1 QKNTNNSILKISNVN
16 GIFAKWFIS
25 SRFTKSLAVLVF
37 VAGTASMSLE
47 FAASRILIPV
57 FGSSI
62 YTWGSLIGVI
72 LTGLSLGYHIG
83 GKLADKNP
91 SFSKLC
97 LVIFSAGLY
106 IIFIPFIAPTITSSF
121 IQFVSDSQYSSLFA
135 VFALLIVPTFLLGIV
150 SPYAI
155 KLATRRLAELG
166 NVSGNLYSLSTVGSI
181 VGTFLTVFI
190 LIPTF
195 EINYIIIGLGVT
207 LIFFSSLFGPAR
219 FPKILAVF
227 VVVLLLFFPSI
238 SLSSAGNVMVH
249 TGTLVY
255 EKETLYSHLD
265 VIDNGNIRTL
275 YLDGNIHSQMYKD
288 KPEELVNTYTKYF
301 HLGFLFNPNTQD
313 VLFVGGGG
321 FSGPKNFLSM
331 YSDVRIDVVEIDPDV
346 ISAARDY
353 FNLPVDNG
361 SRLMIYN
368 DDARNFLSKTEK
380 KYDLI
385 ILDAF
390 SKNYVPFH
398 LMTLEYFQLLDKKL
412 TSDGVIISNNIGSM
426 TGDRSDI
433 VRAIYKTIS
442 QVFPSVYVFYTEN
455 NSGNLQNIMLA
466 AVKTPT
472 EYSRDELRQLASNND
487 NNNHNSS
494 TALADLDYL
503 EHLYDAELKTSDVP
517 LLTDQFAPVEILIN
531 PVTNEPYNLENI
543 PTKGST
549 GLSWIENTN
558 SVKLVLLTIIAAVWI
573 FYTQKEWKRNP
584 KPMNL

>member
-1 QKNTNNSILKISNVN
+1 VN
-16 GIFAKWFIS
+16 RIFAKWFVS
-25 SRFTKSLAVLVF
+25 SRFAKSLAVLVF
-37 VAGTASMSLE
+37 VAGMASMSLE

-57 FGSSI
+57 FGGSI

-91 SFSKLC
+91 NFLKLC

-106 IIFIPFIAPTITSSF
+106 IIFIPFIAPTLTSSF
-121 IQFVSDSQYSSLFA
+121 IQFVSNSQHASLFA
-135 VFALLIVPTFLLGIV
+135 IFTLLMLPTFLLGIV

-155 KLATRRLAELG
+155 KLATRRLTELG
-166 NVSGNLYSLSTVGSI
+166 NVSGNLYSLSTIGSI

-195 EINYIIIGLGVT
+195 EINYIIFGLGVI
-207 LIFFSSLFGPAR
+207 LILFSSLIGPAR

-227 VVVLLLFFPSI
+227 VVVLLFFFPSI
-238 SLSSAGNVMVH
+238 NLSSAGTLMVH
-249 TGTLVY
+249 PTGTLVY

-265 VIDNGNIRTL
+265 VIDRGNIRTL
-275 YLDGNIHSQMYKD
+275 YLDGNTHSQMYKD

-301 HLGFLFNPNTQD
+301 HLGFLFNPNIKD

-321 FSGPKNFLSM
+321 FSGPKNFLST

-346 ISAARDY
+346 ISAAHNY
-353 FNLPVDNG
+353 FNLPVDNE

-368 DDARNFLSKTEK
+368 DDARNFLSKTGKE
-380 KYDLI
+380 YDLI

-398 LMTLEYFQLLDKKL
+398 LLTLEYFQLLDKRL
-412 TSDGVIISNNIGSM
+412 TSDGIIISNNIGSM

-433 VRAIYKTIS
+433 VRAVYKTIS
-442 QVFPSVYVFYTEN
+442 QVFPSVYVFPTEN
-455 NSGNLQNIMLA
+455 NLGNLQNIMLTA
-466 AVKTPT
+466 LKTPT
-472 EYSRDELRQLASNND
+472 EYGKDELRQLASNNYNN

-494 TALADLDYL
+494 TALDDLDYL
-503 EHLYDAELKTSDVP
+503 EHLYEAELKTSDVP
-517 LLTDQFAPVEILIN
+517 LLTDQFSPVEILIN
-531 PVTNEPYNLENI
+531 PITNEPYNLENT
-543 PTKGST
+543 PTKGSS
-549 GLSWIENTN
+549 GLLWIENTN
-558 SVKLVLLTIIAAVWI
+558 SIKLVLLTIIAVVWI
-573 FYTQKEWKRNP
+573 FYTQKEWNRNQ
-584 KPMNL
+584 KTMSL

>member
-1 QKNTNNSILKISNVN
+1 MN
-16 GIFAKWFIS
+16 FAKWFIS

-37 VAGTASMSLE
+37 VSGMASMSLE

-91 SFSKLC
+91 NFLKLC
-97 LVIFSAGLY
+97 LVIFTAGLY

-121 IQFVSDSQYSSLFA
+121 IQFVSDSQYASLFA
-135 VFALLIVPTFLLGIV
+135 VFTLLIVPTFLLGIV

-155 KLATRRLAELG
+155 KLATRRLTELG
-166 NVSGNLYSLSTVGSI
+166 NVSGNLYSLSTIGSI

-195 EINYIIIGLGVT
+195 EINYIIFGLGVT
-207 LIFFSSLFGPAR
+207 LMVFSSLFGLAR
-219 FPKILAVF
+219 FPKVLTVF
-227 VVVLLLFFPSI
+227 VVVVLLLFFPSI
-238 SLSSAGNVMVH
+238 NLSSAGNVMVH

-265 VIDNGNIRTL
+265 VIDYGNIRTL

-301 HLGFLFNPNTQD
+301 HLGFLFNPNAKD

-331 YSDVRIDVVEIDPDV
+331 YPDIRIDVVEIDPDV
-346 ISAARDY
+346 IKAAYDY

-380 KYDLI
+380 RYDMI

-390 SKNYVPFH
+390 SQNYVPFH

-433 VRAIYKTIS
+433 VRAVYKTIS
-442 QVFPSVYVFYTEN
+442 QVFPSLYVFPTEYN
-455 NSGNLQNIMLA
+455 PRNLQNIMLTA
-466 AVKTPT
+466 IKTPT
-472 EYSRDELRQLASNND
+472 VEYSKDELRQLASNND
-487 NNNHNSS
+487 RINHNSS
-494 TALADLDYL
+494 TVLADLDYS
-503 EHLYDAELKTSDVP
+503 EHLYEAELKTSDVP

-531 PVTNEPYNLENI
+531 PVTNEPYNLGNI
-543 PTKGST
+543 PSKGSS
-549 GLSWIENTN
+549 GLPWIGNMN
-558 SVKLVLLTIIAAVWI
+558 SIKLVLLTIIAGVWI
-573 FYTQKEWKRNP
+573 FYAQKEWKRNQ
-584 KPMNL
+584 KIMSQ

>member
-1 QKNTNNSILKISNVN
+1 VD
-16 GIFAKWFIS
+16 GIFAKWFVS
-25 SRFTKSLAVLVF
+25 SRFAKSLAVLVF
-37 VAGTASMSLE
+37 VAGMASMSLE
-47 FAASRILIPV
+47 FAASRLLIPV

-62 YTWGSLIGVI
+62 FTWGSLIGVI
-72 LTGLSLGYHIG
+72 LTGLSIGYHIG

-91 SFSKLC
+91 SFQKLC

-106 IIFIPFIAPTITSSF
+106 IIFIPFIAPTITSTF
-121 IQFVSDSQYSSLFA
+121 IQFVSDSHYASLFA
-135 VFALLIVPTFLLGIV
+135 VFTLLIVPTFLLGIV

-181 VGTFLTVFI
+181 VGTFLTVFV

-195 EINYIIIGLGVT
+195 EINYIIFGLGVA
-207 LIFFSSLFGPAR
+207 LMFFSSLFGLAR
-219 FPKILAVF
+219 FPKVLAAF

-238 SLSSAGNVMVH
+238 SLSSAGTAMVH

-265 VIDNGNIRTL
+265 VIDSGNVRTL

-301 HLGFLFNPNTQD
+301 HLGFLFNPNAKD
-313 VLFVGGGG
+313 ILFIGGGG
-321 FSGPKNFLSM
+321 FSGPKNFLNM

-353 FNLPVDNG
+353 FNLPIDNDG

-368 DDARNFLSKTEK
+368 DDARNFLSKIEKK

-398 LMTLEYFQLLDKKL
+398 LMTLEYFQLLDNKL
-412 TSDGVIISNNIGSM
+412 TSDGIIISNNIGSM
-426 TGDRSDI
+426 TGDRSHI
-433 VRAIYKTIS
+433 VRAVYKTIS
-442 QVFPSVYVFYTEN
+442 QVFPSVYVFPTEH

-466 AVKTPT
+466 AMKTPAV
-472 EYSRDELRQLASNND
+472 EYSKDELRQLASNND
-487 NNNHNSS
+487 INNHNSS

-503 EHLYDAELKTSDVP
+503 KHLYEAELKTDDVP

-531 PVTNEPYNLENI
+531 PVTNEPYNLENV

-558 SVKLVLLTIIAAVWI
+558 SIKLVLLTIIAAVWI
-573 FYTQKEWKRNP
+573 IYTQKEWKRNQ
-584 KPMNL
+584 KTMSL

>member
-1 QKNTNNSILKISNVN
+1 VN
-16 GIFAKWFIS
+16 RIFAKWFVS
-25 SRFTKSLAVLVF
+25 SRFAKSLAVLVF
-37 VAGTASMSLE
+37 VAGMASMSLE

-91 SFSKLC
+91 NFPKLC

-121 IQFVSDSQYSSLFA
+121 IQFVSDSQYASLFA
-135 VFALLIVPTFLLGIV
+135 VFTLLIVPTFLLGIV

-166 NVSGNLYSLSTVGSI
+166 NVSGNLYSLSTIGSI

-190 LIPTF
+190 LIPAF
-195 EINYIIIGLGVT
+195 EINYIIFGLGVT
-207 LIFFSSLFGPAR
+207 LMFFSSLFGLAR
-219 FPKILAVF
+219 FPKILAAF

-238 SLSSAGNVMVH
+238 SLSSAGTVMVH

-265 VIDNGNIRTL
+265 VIDRGNIRTL

-301 HLGFLFNPNTQD
+301 HLGFLFNPNAKD
-313 VLFVGGGG
+313 VLFIGGGG
-321 FSGPKNFLSM
+321 FSGPKNFLST
-331 YSDVRIDVVEIDPDV
+331 YSDVHIDVVEIDPDV

-353 FNLPVDNG
+353 FNLPVDNDG

-380 KYDLI
+380 TYDLI

-433 VRAIYKTIS
+433 VRAVYKTIS
-442 QVFPSVYVFYTEN
+442 QIFPSVYVFPTEH

-466 AVKTPT
+466 AMKTPT
-472 EYSRDELRQLASNND
+472 VEYSKDELRQLASNND
-487 NNNHNSS
+487 NHNSS
-494 TALADLDYL
+494 TALDDLDYL
-503 EHLYDAELKTSDVP
+503 EHLYEAELRTSDVP

-531 PVTNEPYNLENI
+531 PVTNEPYNLENV

-549 GLSWIENTN
+549 SLSWIENTN
-558 SVKLVLLTIIAAVWI
+558 SINLVLLTIIAVVWI
-573 FYTQKEWKRNP
+573 FYTKREWKRNQ
-584 KPMNL
+584 KTMSL

>member
-1 QKNTNNSILKISNVN
+1 MN
-16 GIFAKWFIS
+16 FAKWFIS
-25 SRFTKSLAVLVF
+25 SRFTESLAVLVF
-37 VAGTASMSLE
+37 VSGMASMSLE

-83 GKLADKNP
+83 GKLADKN
-91 SFSKLC
+91 SNFLKLC
-97 LVIFSAGLY
+97 LVIFTAGLY

-121 IQFVSDSQYSSLFA
+121 IQVVSNSQYASLFA
-135 VFALLIVPTFLLGIV
+135 VFTLLIAPTFLLGIV

-166 NVSGNLYSLSTVGSI
+166 NVSGNLYSLSTIGSI

-195 EINYIIIGLGVT
+195 EINYIIFGLGVT
-207 LIFFSSLFGPAR
+207 LMVFSSLFGLAR
-219 FPKILAVF
+219 FPKVLSVF
-227 VVVLLLFFPSI
+227 VVVVLLLFFPSV

-249 TGTLVY
+249 TGTVVY

-265 VIDNGNIRTL
+265 VIDYGNIRTL

-301 HLGFLFNPNTQD
+301 HLGFLFNPNAKD

-331 YSDVRIDVVEIDPDV
+331 YSDVRMDVVEIDPDV
-346 ISAARDY
+346 IKAARDY

-390 SKNYVPFH
+390 SQNYVPFH

-412 TSDGVIISNNIGSM
+412 TSDGIIISNNIGSM

-442 QVFPSVYVFYTEN
+442 QVFPLLYVFPTEDN
-455 NSGNLQNIMLA
+455 PRNLQNIMLTA
-466 AVKTPT
+466 MKTPT
-472 EYSRDELRQLASNND
+472 VEYSKDELRQLASNND
-487 NNNHNSS
+487 RNNHNSS
-494 TALADLDYL
+494 TVLADLDYS
-503 EHLYDAELKTSDVP
+503 EHLYEGELKTSDVP

-531 PVTNEPYNLENI
+531 PVTNEPYNFGNI
-543 PTKGST
+543 PSKGSS
-549 GLSWIENTN
+549 GLPWIGNTN
-558 SVKLVLLTIIAAVWI
+558 SIKLVLLTIIAGVWI
-573 FYTQKEWKRNP
+573 FYAQKEWKRNQ
-584 KPMNL
+584 KIMSL

>member
-1 QKNTNNSILKISNVN
+1 MNR
-16 GIFAKWFIS
+16 IFAKWFVS
-25 SRFTKSLAVLVF
+25 SRFAKSLAVLVF

-91 SFSKLC
+91 NFLKLC
-97 LVIFSAGLY
+97 LVVFSAGLY

-121 IQFVSDSQYSSLFA
+121 IQFVSDSQYASFFA
-135 VFALLIVPTFLLGIV
+135 VFTLLIVPTFLLGIV

-155 KLATRRLAELG
+155 KLATRRLTELG
-166 NVSGNLYSLSTVGSI
+166 NVSGNLYSLSTIGSI

-195 EINYIIIGLGVT
+195 EINYIIFGLGMT
-207 LIFFSSLFGPAR
+207 LMFFSSLFGPAR

-227 VVVLLLFFPSI
+227 VFVLLLFFPSI
-238 SLSSAGNVMVH
+238 NLSSAGTVMVH
-249 TGTLVY
+249 PTGTLVY

-265 VIDNGNIRTL
+265 VIDRGNIRTL

-288 KPEELVNTYTKYF
+288 KPEELVNAYTKYF
-301 HLGFLFNPNTQD
+301 HLGFLFNPDAKD

-321 FSGPKNFLSM
+321 FSGPKNFLST

-353 FNLPVDNG
+353 FNLPVDNDR

-380 KYDLI
+380 EYDLI

-398 LMTLEYFQLLDKKL
+398 LLTLEYFQLLNKKL
-412 TSDGVIISNNIGSM
+412 TSDGIIISNNIGSM

-433 VRAIYKTIS
+433 VRAVHKTIS
-442 QVFPSVYVFYTEN
+442 QVFPSVYVFTTEN

-466 AVKTPT
+466 AIRTSTV
-472 EYSRDELRQLASNND
+472 EYSKDELRQLASNNY

-494 TALADLDYL
+494 TALAALDYL
-503 EHLYDAELKTSDVP
+503 EHLYEAELETNDVP

-531 PVTNEPYNLENI
+531 PITNEPYNLENV
-543 PTKGST
+543 PTKGSI

-558 SVKLVLLTIIAAVWI
+558 SIQLILLTVIAVVWI
-573 FYTQKEWKRNP
+573 FYTKREWKRNQ
-584 KPMNL
+584 KTTMSL

>member
-1 QKNTNNSILKISNVN
+1 MN

-37 VAGTASMSLE
+37 VAGMASMSLE

-91 SFSKLC
+91 NFLKLC

-106 IIFIPFIAPTITSSF
+106 IIFIPFIAPTLTTSF
-121 IQFVSDSQYSSLFA
+121 IQFVSDSQYASLFA
-135 VFALLIVPTFLLGIV
+135 VFTLLIVPTFLLGIV

-155 KLATRRLAELG
+155 KLATRRLTELG
-166 NVSGNLYSLSTVGSI
+166 NVSGNLYSLSTIGSI
-181 VGTFLTVFI
+181 VGTFLTVFV

-195 EINYIIIGLGVT
+195 EINYIIFGLGVT
-207 LIFFSSLFGPAR
+207 LMVFSSLFGLAR
-219 FPKILAVF
+219 FPKVLAVF

-238 SLSSAGNVMVH
+238 SLSSTGTVMVH

-265 VIDNGNIRTL
+265 VIDYGNIRTL
-275 YLDGNIHSQMYKD
+275 YLDGKIHSQMYKD

-301 HLGFLFNPNTQD
+301 HLGFLFNPNAKD

-346 ISAARDY
+346 IGAARDY
-353 FNLPVDNG
+353 FNLPVDNDG

-426 TGDRSDI
+426 AGDRSDI
-433 VRAIYKTIS
+433 VRAVYKTIS
-442 QVFPSVYVFYTEN
+442 QVFPSVYVFPTEH
-455 NSGNLQNIMLA
+455 NSGTLQNIMLA
-466 AVKTPT
+466 TMKSPT
-472 EYSRDELRQLASNND
+472 VEYSKDELRQLASNND

-494 TALADLDYL
+494 TALDDLDYL
-503 EHLYDAELKTSDVP
+503 EHLYEAELKTNDVP

-531 PVTNEPYNLENI
+531 PVTNEPYNLENV

-549 GLSWIENTN
+549 GLSWIEDTN
-558 SVKLVLLTIIAAVWI
+558 SIKLVLLTIIAAVWI
-573 FYTQKEWKRNP
+573 FYTQKEWKRNQ
-584 KPMNL
+584 KTMSL

>member
-1 QKNTNNSILKISNVN
+1 MN
-16 GIFAKWFIS
+16 GIFAKWFVS

-37 VAGTASMSLE
+37 VAGMASMSLE

-91 SFSKLC
+91 NFLKLC

-106 IIFIPFIAPTITSSF
+106 IIFIPFIAPTLTTSF
-121 IQFVSDSQYSSLFA
+121 IQFVSDSQFASLFA
-135 VFALLIVPTFLLGIV
+135 VFTLLIVPIFLLGIV

-166 NVSGNLYSLSTVGSI
+166 NVSGNLYSLSTIGSI
-181 VGTFLTVFI
+181 VGTFLTVFV

-195 EINYIIIGLGVT
+195 EINYIIFGLGVT
-207 LIFFSSLFGPAR
+207 LMVFSSLFGLAR
-219 FPKILAVF
+219 FPKVLAVF
-227 VVVLLLFFPSI
+227 VVFLLLFFPSI
-238 SLSSAGNVMVH
+238 SSSSTGTVMVH

-265 VIDNGNIRTL
+265 VSDRGNIRTL

-288 KPEELVNTYTKYF
+288 KPDELVNTYTKYF
-301 HLGFLFNPNTQD
+301 HLGFLFNPNAKD

-331 YSDVRIDVVEIDPDV
+331 YSDVLIDVVEIDPDV

-353 FNLPVDNG
+353 FNLPVDNAG

-412 TSDGVIISNNIGSM
+412 TSDGIIISNNIGSM

-433 VRAIYKTIS
+433 VRA
-442 QVFPSVYVFYTEN
+442 V
-455 NSGNLQNIMLA
+455 GW
-466 AVKTPT
+466 
-472 EYSRDELRQLASNND
+472 QL
-487 NNNHNSS
+487 
-494 TALADLDYL
+494 
-503 EHLYDAELKTSDVP
+503 
-517 LLTDQFAPVEILIN
+517 
-531 PVTNEPYNLENI
+531 
-543 PTKGST
+543 
-549 GLSWIENTN
+549 
-558 SVKLVLLTIIAAVWI
+558 
-573 FYTQKEWKRNP
+573 
-584 KPMNL
+584 

>member
-1 QKNTNNSILKISNVN
+1 VNVN
-16 GIFAKWFIS
+16 FAKWFIS

-37 VAGTASMSLE
+37 VSGMASMSLE

-91 SFSKLC
+91 NFLKLC
-97 LVIFSAGLY
+97 LVIFTAGLY

-121 IQFVSDSQYSSLFA
+121 IQFVSDTQYASLFA
-135 VFALLIVPTFLLGIV
+135 VFTLLIVPTFLLGIV

-166 NVSGNLYSLSTVGSI
+166 NVSGNLYSLSTIGSI

-195 EINYIIIGLGVT
+195 EINYIIFGLGVT
-207 LIFFSSLFGPAR
+207 LMVFSSLFGLAR
-219 FPKILAVF
+219 FPKVLTVF
-227 VVVLLLFFPSI
+227 VVVVLLLFFPSI

-265 VIDNGNIRTL
+265 VIDYGNIRTL

-301 HLGFLFNPNTQD
+301 HLGFLFNPNAQD

-346 ISAARDY
+346 IGAARDY
-353 FNLPVDNG
+353 FNLHVDNG

-390 SKNYVPFH
+390 SQNYVPFH
-398 LMTLEYFQLLDKKL
+398 LMTLEYFQLLGERL

-426 TGDRSDI
+426 AGDRSDI
-433 VRAIYKTIS
+433 VRAVYKTIS
-442 QVFPSVYVFYTEN
+442 QVFPSVYVFPTEH
-455 NSGNLQNIMLA
+455 NSRNFQNIMLA
-466 AVKTPT
+466 AMNTPT
-472 EYSRDELRQLASNND
+472 EYTKDELRQLGSNND
-487 NNNHNSS
+487 NNNHNFS

-503 EHLYDAELKTSDVP
+503 EHLYEAELKTSDVP

-531 PVTNEPYNLENI
+531 PVTNEPYNLEDV
-543 PTKGST
+543 PTKGPT
-549 GLSWIENTN
+549 GLSWIENSN
-558 SVKLVLLTIIAAVWI
+558 SIQLVLLTIMAVLWI
-573 FYTQKEWKRNP
+573 FYAQKEWKRDQ
-584 KPMNL
+584 KTMSL

>member
-1 QKNTNNSILKISNVN
+1 MN
-16 GIFAKWFIS
+16 GTFAKWFIS

-37 VAGTASMSLE
+37 VAGMASMSLE

-91 SFSKLC
+91 NFLKLC

-106 IIFIPFIAPTITSSF
+106 IIFIPFIAPTLTSSF
-121 IQFVSDSQYSSLFA
+121 IQFVSDSQYASLFA
-135 VFALLIVPTFLLGIV
+135 VFTLLIVPTFLLGIV

-166 NVSGNLYSLSTVGSI
+166 NVSGNLYSLSTIGSI
-181 VGTFLTVFI
+181 AGTFLTVFV

-195 EINYIIIGLGVT
+195 EINYIILGLGVT
-207 LIFFSSLFGPAR
+207 LMVFSSLFGLAR
-219 FPKILAVF
+219 FPKVLAVF
-227 VVVLLLFFPSI
+227 VIVLLFFFFPSI
-238 SLSSAGNVMVH
+238 NLSSASTVIIH
-249 TGTLVY
+249 PIGTLVY

-265 VIDNGNIRTL
+265 VIDRGNTRTL
-275 YLDGNIHSQMYKD
+275 YLDGNIHSQMHKD

-301 HLGFLFNPNTQD
+301 HLGFLFSPNAKD

-321 FSGPKNFLSM
+321 FSGPKNFLST

-380 KYDLI
+380 EYDLI

-390 SKNYVPFH
+390 SESYVPFH
-398 LMTLEYFQLLDKKL
+398 LMTLEYFQLLDKRL
-412 TSDGVIISNNIGSM
+412 TSDGIIISNNIGSM

-433 VRAIYKTIS
+433 VRAAYKTIS
-442 QVFPSVYVFYTEN
+442 QVFPTVYVFPTEH

-466 AVKTPT
+466 AMKSPT
-472 EYSRDELRQLASNND
+472 EYSEDELRQLASNNH

-503 EHLYDAELKTSDVP
+503 EHLYEAELETNDVP

-531 PVTNEPYNLENI
+531 PVTNEPYNLENV

-549 GLSWIENTN
+549 GLSSIENTN
-558 SVKLVLLTIIAAVWI
+558 SIKLVLLTIMAVVWI
-573 FYTQKEWKRNP
+573 FYTKREWKRS
-584 KPMNL
+584 

>member
-1 QKNTNNSILKISNVN
+1 VN
-16 GIFAKWFIS
+16 EIFAKWFIS
-25 SRFTKSLAVLVF
+25 SRFTKSLALLVF
-37 VAGTASMSLE
+37 VAGMASMSLE

-91 SFSKLC
+91 SFQKLC

-106 IIFIPFIAPTITSSF
+106 IIFIPFIAPTLTTSF
-121 IQFVSDSQYSSLFA
+121 IQFLSDSQYASLFA
-135 VFALLIVPTFLLGIV
+135 VFTLLILPTFLLGIV

-155 KLATRRLAELG
+155 KLATRKLAELG
-166 NVSGNLYSLSTVGSI
+166 NVSGNLYSLSTIGSI
-181 VGTFLTVFI
+181 VGTFLTVFV

-195 EINYIIIGLGVT
+195 EINHIIYGLGVT
-207 LIFFSSLFGPAR
+207 LMGFSSLFGLAR
-219 FPKILAVF
+219 FPKVLAVF

-238 SLSSAGNVMVH
+238 SLSSANTVMVH

-301 HLGFLFNPNTQD
+301 HLGFLFNPDAKD

-331 YSDVRIDVVEIDPDV
+331 YSDVSIDVVEIDPDV
-346 ISAARDY
+346 ISAARNY
-353 FNLPVDNG
+353 FNLPVDNAAG

-368 DDARNFLSKTEK
+368 DDARNFLSKTDK
-380 KYDLI
+380 RYDLI

-398 LMTLEYFQLLDKKL
+398 LMTLEYFQLLDKRL
-412 TSDGVIISNNIGSM
+412 SSDGVIISNSIGSM
-426 TGDRSDI
+426 AGDRSDI
-433 VRAIYKTIS
+433 VRAVYKTIS
-442 QVFPSVYVFYTEN
+442 QVFPSVYVFPTEH
-455 NSGNLQNIMLA
+455 NSGNLQNVMLA
-466 AVKTPT
+466 AMKTPSV
-472 EYSRDELRQLASNND
+472 EYSKDELRQLASNND

-494 TALADLDYL
+494 TVLADLAYL
-503 EHLYDAELKTSDVP
+503 EHLYEAELKTNDVP

-531 PVTNEPYNLENI
+531 PVTNEPYNLENV
-543 PTKGST
+543 PTKGSAA
-549 GLSWIENTN
+549 GLSWIEDTN
-558 SVKLVLLTIIAAVWI
+558 SIKLVMLTIVSAVWI
-573 FYTQKEWKRNP
+573 FYTQKEWKRNQ
-584 KPMNL
+584 KTMSL

>member
-1 QKNTNNSILKISNVN
+1 VN
-16 GIFAKWFIS
+16 RIFAKWFVS
-25 SRFTKSLAVLVF
+25 SRFAKSLAVLVF
-37 VAGTASMSLE
+37 VAGMASMSLE

-91 SFSKLC
+91 NFLKLC
-97 LVIFSAGLY
+97 LVIFSSGLY

-121 IQFVSDSQYSSLFA
+121 IQFVSDSLYASLFA
-135 VFALLIVPTFLLGIV
+135 VFTLLMLPTFLLGIV

-155 KLATRRLAELG
+155 KLATRRLSELG
-166 NVSGNLYSLSTVGSI
+166 NVSGNLYSLSTIGSI

-195 EINYIIIGLGVT
+195 EINYIIFGLGVT
-207 LIFFSSLFGPAR
+207 LMFFSSLFGPAR

-227 VVVLLLFFPSI
+227 VVVLLLLFPSMN
-238 SLSSAGNVMVH
+238 LSSAGTVMIH
-249 TGTLVY
+249 PKGALVY

-288 KPEELVNTYTKYF
+288 KPEELVLTYTKYF
-301 HLGFLFNPNTQD
+301 HLGFLFNPNAKD

-321 FSGPKNFLSM
+321 FSGPKNFLST

-346 ISAARDY
+346 ISTARDY
-353 FNLPVDNG
+353 FNLPANNG

-426 TGDRSDI
+426 AGDRSDI
-433 VRAIYKTIS
+433 IRAVYKTIS
-442 QVFPSVYVFYTEN
+442 QVFPSVYVFPTEN
-455 NSGNLQNIMLA
+455 NPGNLQNIMLA
-466 AVKTPT
+466 TMKTPT
-472 EYSRDELRQLASNND
+472 EYSKDELKQLASNND
-487 NNNHNSS
+487 NNNHISS
-494 TALADLDYL
+494 TALDDLDYL
-503 EHLYDAELKTSDVP
+503 EHLYEAELQTSDVP

-531 PVTNEPYNLENI
+531 PVTNEPYNLENA
-543 PTKGST
+543 PTKGSSSP
-549 GLSWIENTN
+549 LWIEDTN
-558 SVKLVLLTIIAAVWI
+558 SIKLVLLTIIAAVWI
-573 FYTQKEWKRNP
+573 FYTQKEWSRNQ
-584 KPMNL
+584 KTMSL

>member
-1 QKNTNNSILKISNVN
+1 MN

-37 VAGTASMSLE
+37 VAGMASMSLE

-91 SFSKLC
+91 NFLKLC

-106 IIFIPFIAPTITSSF
+106 IIFIPFIAPTLTTSF
-121 IQFVSDSQYSSLFA
+121 IQFVSDSQFASLFA
-135 VFALLIVPTFLLGIV
+135 VFTLLIVPIFLLGIV

-155 KLATRRLAELG
+155 KLATRRLTELG
-166 NVSGNLYSLSTVGSI
+166 NVSGNLYSLSTIGSI
-181 VGTFLTVFI
+181 VGTFLTVFV

-195 EINYIIIGLGVT
+195 EIDYIIFGLGVT
-207 LIFFSSLFGPAR
+207 LMVFSSLFGLAR
-219 FPKILAVF
+219 FPKVLAVF

-238 SLSSAGNVMVH
+238 SLSSTGTVMVH

-265 VIDNGNIRTL
+265 VIDSGNIRTL

-301 HLGFLFNPNTQD
+301 HLGFLFNPNAKD

-331 YSDVRIDVVEIDPDV
+331 YSDVRIDVLEIDPDV

-353 FNLPVDNG
+353 FSLPVDNDG

-412 TSDGVIISNNIGSM
+412 TSDGIIISNNIGSM

-433 VRAIYKTIS
+433 IRAVYKTTS
-442 QVFPSVYVFYTEN
+442 QVFPSVYVFPTEH

-466 AVKTPT
+466 AMKSPT
-472 EYSRDELRQLASNND
+472 VEYSKDELRQLASNND

-494 TALADLDYL
+494 TALDDLDYL
-503 EHLYDAELKTSDVP
+503 EHLYEAELKTNDVP

-531 PVTNEPYNLENI
+531 PVTNEPYNLENV

-549 GLSWIENTN
+549 GLSWIEDTN
-558 SVKLVLLTIIAAVWI
+558 SIKLVLLTIIAAIWI
-573 FYTQKEWKRNP
+573 FYTQKEWKRNQ
-584 KPMNL
+584 KTMSL

>member
-1 QKNTNNSILKISNVN
+1 MN
-16 GIFAKWFIS
+16 GIFAKWFVS
-25 SRFTKSLAVLVF
+25 SRFAKSLAVLVF
-37 VAGTASMSLE
+37 VAGMASMSLE
-47 FAASRILIPV
+47 FTASRILIPI

-72 LTGLSLGYHIG
+72 LAGLSLGYHIG

-91 SFSKLC
+91 NFLKLC

-106 IIFIPFIAPTITSSF
+106 IIFIPFIAPTLTSSF
-121 IQFVSDSQYSSLFA
+121 VQFVSDSQYASLFA
-135 VFALLIVPTFLLGIV
+135 VFTLLMLPTFLLGIV

-155 KLATRRLAELG
+155 KLATRRLTELG
-166 NVSGNLYSLSTVGSI
+166 NVSGNLYSLSTIGSI
-181 VGTFLTVFI
+181 VGTFLTVFV

-195 EINYIIIGLGVT
+195 EINYIIFGLGVT
-207 LIFFSSLFGPAR
+207 LMFFSSLFGPAR

-227 VVVLLLFFPSI
+227 VVILLFFFPSI
-238 SLSSAGNVMVH
+238 NLSSAGTVMIH
-249 TGTLVY
+249 PTGTLVY

-275 YLDGNIHSQMYKD
+275 YLDGNTHSQMYKD
-288 KPEELVNTYTKYF
+288 KPEELAITYTKYF
-301 HLGFLFNPNTQD
+301 HLGFLFNPNAKD

-321 FSGPKNFLSM
+321 FSGPKNFLST

-361 SRLMIYN
+361 SSLMIYN

-390 SKNYVPFH
+390 SKNYIPFH

-433 VRAIYKTIS
+433 IRAVYKTIS
-442 QVFPSVYVFYTEN
+442 QVFPSVYFFPTEY

-466 AVKTPT
+466 AMKTPT
-472 EYSRDELRQLASNND
+472 EYSKDELRQLASNNG
-487 NNNHNSS
+487 NNNHDST
-494 TALADLDYL
+494 TALDDLDYL
-503 EHLYDAELKTSDVP
+503 EHLYEAELKTSDVP
-517 LLTDQFAPVEILIN
+517 LLTDQFAPVDILIN
-531 PVTNEPYNLENI
+531 PVTNDPYNLENV
-543 PTKGST
+543 PAKGST
-549 GLSWIENTN
+549 GLSWIENTD
-558 SVKLVLLTIIAAVWI
+558 SIKLVLLTIIAAVWI
-573 FYTQKEWKRNP
+573 FYTQKEWKRNQ
-584 KPMNL
+584 KTMSL

>member
-1 QKNTNNSILKISNVN
+1 VN

-37 VAGTASMSLE
+37 VAGMASMSLE

-91 SFSKLC
+91 NFLKLC

-106 IIFIPFIAPTITSSF
+106 IIFIPFIAPTLTTSF
-121 IQFVSDSQYSSLFA
+121 IQFVSDSQFASLFA
-135 VFALLIVPTFLLGIV
+135 VFTLLIVPIFLLGIV

-155 KLATRRLAELG
+155 KLATRRLTELG
-166 NVSGNLYSLSTVGSI
+166 NVSGNLYSLSTIGSI
-181 VGTFLTVFI
+181 VGTFLTVFV

-195 EINYIIIGLGVT
+195 EINYIIFGVGLT
-207 LIFFSSLFGPAR
+207 LMVFSSLFGLAR
-219 FPKILAVF
+219 FPKVLAVF

-238 SLSSAGNVMVH
+238 SLSSTSTVMVH

-265 VIDNGNIRTL
+265 VIDYGNIRTL

-301 HLGFLFNPNTQD
+301 HLGFLFNPNAKD
-313 VLFVGGGG
+313 VLFVGGGA

-346 ISAARDY
+346 ISAARNY
-353 FNLPVDNG
+353 FNLPVDNDG

-398 LMTLEYFQLLDKKL
+398 LMTLEYFQLLDKRL

-433 VRAIYKTIS
+433 VRAVYKTIS
-442 QVFPSVYVFYTEN
+442 QILPSVYVFPTEH
-455 NSGNLQNIMLA
+455 NSRNLQNVMMA
-466 AVKTPT
+466 AMKSPT
-472 EYSRDELRQLASNND
+472 VEYSKDELRQLASNND

-503 EHLYDAELKTSDVP
+503 EHLYEAELKTSDVP

-531 PVTNEPYNLENI
+531 PVTNEPYNLENV
-543 PTKGST
+543 PTKGSA
-549 GLSWIENTN
+549 GLSWIEDTN
-558 SVKLVLLTIIAAVWI
+558 STKLVLLTIIAAVWI
-573 FYTQKEWKRNP
+573 FYTQKEWKRNQ
-584 KPMNL
+584 KTVSL

>member
-1 QKNTNNSILKISNVN
+1 MD
-16 GIFAKWFIS
+16 GIFAKWFVS

-37 VAGTASMSLE
+37 VAGMASMSLE

-91 SFSKLC
+91 NFPKLC

-106 IIFIPFIAPTITSSF
+106 IIFIPFIAPPLTSSF
-121 IQFVSDSQYSSLFA
+121 IQFVSDSQYASLFA
-135 VFALLIVPTFLLGIV
+135 VFTLLIVPTFLLGIV

-166 NVSGNLYSLSTVGSI
+166 NVSGNLYSLSTIGSI
-181 VGTFLTVFI
+181 VGTFLTVFV

-195 EINYIIIGLGVT
+195 EINYIIFGLGVT
-207 LIFFSSLFGPAR
+207 LMFFSSLFGLAR
-219 FPKILAVF
+219 LPKILAAF

-238 SLSSAGNVMVH
+238 SLSSTGTVMVH

-265 VIDNGNIRTL
+265 VIDRGNIRTL
-275 YLDGNIHSQMYKD
+275 YLDGNIHSQMYKN

-301 HLGFLFNPNTQD
+301 HLGFLFNPNAKD
-313 VLFVGGGG
+313 VLFIGGGG
-321 FSGPKNFLSM
+321 FSGPKNFLST

-346 ISAARDY
+346 ISAAREY
-353 FNLPVDNG
+353 FNLPVDNDG

-380 KYDLI
+380 TYDLI

-433 VRAIYKTIS
+433 IRAVYKTIS
-442 QVFPSVYVFYTEN
+442 QVFPSVYVFPTEH
-455 NSGNLQNIMLA
+455 NSGTLQNIMLA
-466 AVKTPT
+466 AMKTPT
-472 EYSRDELRQLASNND
+472 IEYSKNELRQLASNND
-487 NNNHNSS
+487 NNHNSS
-494 TALADLDYL
+494 TVLDGLNYL
-503 EHLYDAELKTSDVP
+503 EHLYEAELKTSEVP

-531 PVTNEPYNLENI
+531 PVTDEPYNLENV

-573 FYTQKEWKRNP
+573 FYTQKEWKRNQ
-584 KPMNL
+584 KTISQ

>member
-1 QKNTNNSILKISNVN
+1 VN
-16 GIFAKWFIS
+16 GIFAKWFVS
-25 SRFTKSLAVLVF
+25 SRFAKSLAVLVF
-37 VAGTASMSLE
+37 VAGMASMSLE
-47 FAASRILIPV
+47 FTASRILIPI

-72 LTGLSLGYHIG
+72 LAGLSLGYHIG

-91 SFSKLC
+91 NFLKLC

-106 IIFIPFIAPTITSSF
+106 IIFIPFIAPTLTSSF
-121 IQFVSDSQYSSLFA
+121 VQFVSDSQYASLFA
-135 VFALLIVPTFLLGIV
+135 VFTLLMLPTFLLGIV

-155 KLATRRLAELG
+155 KLATRRLTELG
-166 NVSGNLYSLSTVGSI
+166 NVSGNLYSLSTIGSI
-181 VGTFLTVFI
+181 VGTFLTVFV

-195 EINYIIIGLGVT
+195 EINYIIFGLGVT
-207 LIFFSSLFGPAR
+207 LMFFSSLFGPAR

-227 VVVLLLFFPSI
+227 VVILLFFFPSI
-238 SLSSAGNVMVH
+238 NLSSAGTVMIH
-249 TGTLVY
+249 PTGTLVY

-288 KPEELVNTYTKYF
+288 KPEELAITYTKYF
-301 HLGFLFNPNTQD
+301 HLGFLFNPNAKD

-321 FSGPKNFLSM
+321 FSGPKNFLST
-331 YSDVRIDVVEIDPDV
+331 YSDVRIDVVEIDSDV
-346 ISAARDY
+346 ISAARNY
-353 FNLPVDNG
+353 FNLRVDNG
-361 SRLMIYN
+361 SSLMIYN

-390 SKNYVPFH
+390 SKNYIPFH

-433 VRAIYKTIS
+433 IRAVYKTIS
-442 QVFPSVYVFYTEN
+442 QVFPSVYFFPTEY

-466 AVKTPT
+466 AMKTPT
-472 EYSRDELRQLASNND
+472 EYSKDELRQLASNND
-487 NNNHNSS
+487 NNNHDST
-494 TALADLDYL
+494 TALDDLDYL
-503 EHLYDAELKTSDVP
+503 EHLYEAELKTSDVP
-517 LLTDQFAPVEILIN
+517 LLTDQFAPVDTLIN
-531 PVTNEPYNLENI
+531 PVTNDPYNLENV

-549 GLSWIENTN
+549 GLSWIENTD
-558 SVKLVLLTIIAAVWI
+558 SIKLVLLTIIAAVWI
-573 FYTQKEWKRNP
+573 FYTQKEWKRNQ
-584 KPMNL
+584 KTMSL

>member
-1 QKNTNNSILKISNVN
+1 MN

-37 VAGTASMSLE
+37 VAGMASMSLE

-91 SFSKLC
+91 NFLKLC

-106 IIFIPFIAPTITSSF
+106 IIFIPFIAPTLTTSF
-121 IQFVSDSQYSSLFA
+121 IQFVSDSQFASLFA
-135 VFALLIVPTFLLGIV
+135 VFTLLIVPIFLLGIV

-155 KLATRRLAELG
+155 KLATRRLTELG
-166 NVSGNLYSLSTVGSI
+166 NVSGNLYSLSTIGSI
-181 VGTFLTVFI
+181 VGTFLTVFV

-195 EINYIIIGLGVT
+195 EINYIIFGLGVT
-207 LIFFSSLFGPAR
+207 LMVFSSLFGLAR
-219 FPKILAVF
+219 FPKVLAVF

-238 SLSSAGNVMVH
+238 SLSSTGTVMVH

-265 VIDNGNIRTL
+265 VIDSGNIRTL

-288 KPEELVNTYTKYF
+288 KPEELVNTYTRYF
-301 HLGFLFNPNTQD
+301 HLGFLFNPNAKD

-331 YSDVRIDVVEIDPDV
+331 YSDVRIDVLEIDPDV
-346 ISAARDY
+346 ISAARNY
-353 FNLPVDNG
+353 FNLPVDNDG

-412 TSDGVIISNNIGSM
+412 TSDGIIISNNIGSM

-433 VRAIYKTIS
+433 VRAVYKTIS
-442 QVFPSVYVFYTEN
+442 QIFPTVYVFPTEH
-455 NSGNLQNIMLA
+455 NSGNLQNIMLTA
-466 AVKTPT
+466 MKSPT
-472 EYSRDELRQLASNND
+472 VEYSKDELRQLASNND

-494 TALADLDYL
+494 TALDDLDYS
-503 EHLYDAELKTSDVP
+503 EHLYEAELKTNDVP

-531 PVTNEPYNLENI
+531 PVTNEPYNLENV

-549 GLSWIENTN
+549 GLSWIEDTN
-558 SVKLVLLTIIAAVWI
+558 SIKLVLLTIIAAIWI
-573 FYTQKEWKRNP
+573 FYTQKEWKRNQ
-584 KPMNL
+584 KTMSL

>member
-1 QKNTNNSILKISNVN
+1 MNR
-16 GIFAKWFIS
+16 IFAKWFVS
-25 SRFTKSLAVLVF
+25 SRFAKSLAVLVF
-37 VAGTASMSLE
+37 VAGMASMSLE

-91 SFSKLC
+91 NFPKLC

-121 IQFVSDSQYSSLFA
+121 IQFVSDSQYASLFA
-135 VFALLIVPTFLLGIV
+135 VFTLLIVPTFLLGIV

-166 NVSGNLYSLSTVGSI
+166 NVSGNLYSLSTIGSI

-195 EINYIIIGLGVT
+195 EINYIIFGLGVT
-207 LIFFSSLFGPAR
+207 LMFFSSLFGLAR
-219 FPKILAVF
+219 FPKILAAF

-238 SLSSAGNVMVH
+238 SLSSAGTVMVH

-265 VIDNGNIRTL
+265 VIDRGNIRTL

-301 HLGFLFNPNTQD
+301 HLGFLFNPNAKD
-313 VLFVGGGG
+313 VLFIGGGG
-321 FSGPKNFLSM
+321 FSGPKNFLST

-353 FNLPVDNG
+353 FNLPVDNDG
-361 SRLMIYN
+361 SRLIIYN

-380 KYDLI
+380 TYDLI

-433 VRAIYKTIS
+433 VRAVYKTIS
-442 QVFPSVYVFYTEN
+442 QIFPSVYVFPTEH

-466 AVKTPT
+466 AMKTPT
-472 EYSRDELRQLASNND
+472 VEYSKDELRQLASNND
-487 NNNHNSS
+487 NHNSS
-494 TALADLDYL
+494 TALDDLDYL
-503 EHLYDAELKTSDVP
+503 EHLYEAELRTSDVP

-531 PVTNEPYNLENI
+531 PVTNEPYNLENV

-549 GLSWIENTN
+549 SLSWIENTDSIN
-558 SVKLVLLTIIAAVWI
+558 LVLLTIIAVVWI
-573 FYTQKEWKRNP
+573 FYTKREWKRNQ
-584 KPMNL
+584 KTMSL

>member
-1 QKNTNNSILKISNVN
+1 MN
-16 GIFAKWFIS
+16 FAKWFIS

-37 VAGTASMSLE
+37 VSGIASMSLE
-47 FAASRILIPV
+47 FATSRILIPV

-91 SFSKLC
+91 NFLKLC

-121 IQFVSDSQYSSLFA
+121 IQFVSDSQYASLSA
-135 VFALLIVPTFLLGIV
+135 VFTLLIVPTFLLGIV

-155 KLATRRLAELG
+155 KLATKKLTELG
-166 NVSGNLYSLSTVGSI
+166 NVSGNLYSLSTIGSI

-195 EINYIIIGLGVT
+195 EINYIIFGLGMT
-207 LIFFSSLFGPAR
+207 LMFFSSLFGPAR

-238 SLSSAGNVMVH
+238 NLSSAGTVMLH
-249 TGTLVY
+249 PTGTLVY

-265 VIDNGNIRTL
+265 VIDRGNIRTL

-301 HLGFLFNPNTQD
+301 HLGFLFNPD
-313 VLFVGGGG
+313 AKDILFVGGGG
-321 FSGPKNFLSM
+321 FSGPKNFLST
-331 YSDVRIDVVEIDPDV
+331 YSDVSIDVVEIDPDV
-346 ISAARDY
+346 ISAARNY
-353 FNLPVDNG
+353 FYLPVDNA
-361 SRLMIYN
+361 SRLMVYN

-380 KYDLI
+380 RYDLI

-398 LMTLEYFQLLDKKL
+398 LMTLEYFQLLDEKL
-412 TSDGVIISNNIGSM
+412 TSEGIIISNNIGSM

-433 VRAIYKTIS
+433 IRAVYKTIS
-442 QVFPSVYVFYTEN
+442 QVFPSVYVFPTEHN
-455 NSGNLQNIMLA
+455 PGNLQNIMLA
-466 AVKTPT
+466 TMKTPT
-472 EYSRDELRQLASNND
+472 EYSKDELRQLASDND

-494 TALADLDYL
+494 TALDDLDYL
-503 EHLYDAELKTSDVP
+503 EHLYEAELQTSDVP

-531 PVTNEPYNLENI
+531 PVTNEPYNLENV

-549 GLSWIENTN
+549 AFSWIEDTN
-558 SVKLVLLTIIAAVWI
+558 SIKLVLLTIIAAVWI
-573 FYTQKEWKRNP
+573 FYTQKEWSRNQ
-584 KPMNL
+584 KTMSL

>member
-1 QKNTNNSILKISNVN
+1 VN

-91 SFSKLC
+91 DFLKLC

-106 IIFIPFIAPTITSSF
+106 IIFIPFIAPTLTTSF
-121 IQFVSDSQYSSLFA
+121 IQFVSDSQYASLFA
-135 VFALLIVPTFLLGIV
+135 VFTLLIVPTFLLGIV

-155 KLATRRLAELG
+155 KLATRRLTELG
-166 NVSGNLYSLSTVGSI
+166 NVSGNLYSLSTIGSI
-181 VGTFLTVFI
+181 VGTFLTVFV

-195 EINYIIIGLGVT
+195 EINYIIFGLGVT
-207 LIFFSSLFGPAR
+207 LMVFSSLFGLAR
-219 FPKILAVF
+219 FPKVLAAF

-238 SLSSAGNVMVH
+238 SSSSTGTVMVH

-265 VIDNGNIRTL
+265 VIDYGNIRTL

-301 HLGFLFNPNTQD
+301 HLGFLFNPNAKD

-353 FNLPVDNG
+353 FNLPVDNDG

-398 LMTLEYFQLLDKKL
+398 LMTLEYFQLLDEKL
-412 TSDGVIISNNIGSM
+412 TSDGVIISNSIGSM

-433 VRAIYKTIS
+433 VRAAYKTIS
-442 QVFPSVYVFYTEN
+442 QIFPSVYVFPTEH

-466 AVKTPT
+466 AMKTPT
-472 EYSRDELRQLASNND
+472 VEYSKDELRQLASNND

-503 EHLYDAELKTSDVP
+503 EHLYEAELKTSDVP

-531 PVTNEPYNLENI
+531 PVTNEPYNLENV

-549 GLSWIENTN
+549 GLSWIEDTN
-558 SVKLVLLTIIAAVWI
+558 SIKLVLLTIIAAVWI
-573 FYTQKEWKRNP
+573 FYTQKEWKRNQ
-584 KPMNL
+584 KTMSL

>member
-1 QKNTNNSILKISNVN
+1 MN

-37 VAGTASMSLE
+37 VAGMASMSLE

-91 SFSKLC
+91 NFLKLC

-106 IIFIPFIAPTITSSF
+106 IIFIPFIAPTLTTSF
-121 IQFVSDSQYSSLFA
+121 IQFVSDSQFASLFA
-135 VFALLIVPTFLLGIV
+135 VFTLLIVPIFLLGIV

-155 KLATRRLAELG
+155 KLATRRLTELG
-166 NVSGNLYSLSTVGSI
+166 NVSGNLYSLSTIGSI
-181 VGTFLTVFI
+181 VGTFLTVFV

-195 EINYIIIGLGVT
+195 EINYIIFGLGVT
-207 LIFFSSLFGPAR
+207 LMIFSSLFGLAR
-219 FPKILAVF
+219 FPKVLAVF

-238 SLSSAGNVMVH
+238 SLSSTGTVMVH

-265 VIDNGNIRTL
+265 VIDSGNIRTL

-301 HLGFLFNPNTQD
+301 HLGFLFNPNAKD

-331 YSDVRIDVVEIDPDV
+331 YSDVRIDVLEIDPDV
-346 ISAARDY
+346 ISAARNY
-353 FNLPVDNG
+353 FNLPVDNVAG

-412 TSDGVIISNNIGSM
+412 TSDGIIISNNIGSM

-433 VRAIYKTIS
+433 VRAVYKTIS
-442 QVFPSVYVFYTEN
+442 QIFPSVYVFPTEH

-466 AVKTPT
+466 AMKSPT
-472 EYSRDELRQLASNND
+472 VEYSKDELRQLASNND

-494 TALADLDYL
+494 TALDDLDYL
-503 EHLYDAELKTSDVP
+503 EHLYEAELKTNDVP

-531 PVTNEPYNLENI
+531 PVTNEPYNLENV

-549 GLSWIENTN
+549 GLSWIEDTN
-558 SVKLVLLTIIAAVWI
+558 SIKLVLLTIIAAIWI
-573 FYTQKEWKRNP
+573 FYTQKEWKRNQ
-584 KPMNL
+584 KTMSL

>member
-1 QKNTNNSILKISNVN
+1 MNE
-16 GIFAKWFIS
+16 IFAKWFIS

-37 VAGTASMSLE
+37 VAGMASMSLE

-91 SFSKLC
+91 SFLKLC

-106 IIFIPFIAPTITSSF
+106 IIFIPFIAPTLTTSF
-121 IQFVSDSQYSSLFA
+121 IQFLSDSQYASLFA
-135 VFALLIVPTFLLGIV
+135 VFTLLILPTFLLGIV

-155 KLATRRLAELG
+155 KLATKRLAELG
-166 NVSGNLYSLSTVGSI
+166 NVSGNLYSLSTIGSI
-181 VGTFLTVFI
+181 VGTFLTVFV

-195 EINYIIIGLGVT
+195 EINHIIYGLGVT
-207 LIFFSSLFGPAR
+207 LMGFSSLFGLAR
-219 FPKILAVF
+219 FPKVLAVF

-238 SLSSAGNVMVH
+238 SLSPANTVMVH

-301 HLGFLFNPNTQD
+301 HLGFLFNPD
-313 VLFVGGGG
+313 VKDILFVGGGG

-331 YSDVRIDVVEIDPDV
+331 YSDVSIDVVEIDPDV
-346 ISAARDY
+346 ISAARNY
-353 FNLPVDNG
+353 FNLPVDNAAG

-398 LMTLEYFQLLDKKL
+398 LMTLEYFQLLDKRL
-412 TSDGVIISNNIGSM
+412 SSDGVIISNSIGSM
-426 TGDRSDI
+426 AGDRSNI
-433 VRAIYKTIS
+433 VRAVYKTIS
-442 QVFPSVYVFYTEN
+442 QVFPSVYVFPTEH

-466 AVKTPT
+466 AMKTPSV
-472 EYSRDELRQLASNND
+472 EYSKDELRQLASNND

-494 TALADLDYL
+494 TVLADLAYL
-503 EHLYDAELKTSDVP
+503 EHLYGAELKTNDVP

-531 PVTNEPYNLENI
+531 PVTNEPYNLENV
-543 PTKGST
+543 PTKGSAA
-549 GLSWIENTN
+549 GLSWIEDTN
-558 SVKLVLLTIIAAVWI
+558 SIKLVMLTIVSAVWI
-573 FYTQKEWKRNP
+573 FYTQKEWKRNQ
-584 KPMNL
+584 KTMNL

>member
-1 QKNTNNSILKISNVN
+1 MN
-16 GIFAKWFIS
+16 GIFAKWFVS

-72 LTGLSLGYHIG
+72 LTGLSIGYHVG

-91 SFSKLC
+91 NFLKLC
-97 LVIFSAGLY
+97 LAVFSAGLY
-106 IIFIPFIAPTITSSF
+106 IIFIPFIAPTITSAF
-121 IQFVSDSQYSSLFA
+121 IQFFVSDSQYASLFA
-135 VFALLIVPTFLLGIV
+135 VFTLLIVPTFLLGIV

-155 KLATRRLAELG
+155 KLATRRLTELG
-166 NVSGNLYSLSTVGSI
+166 NVSGNLYSLSTIGSI
-181 VGTFLTVFI
+181 AGTFLTVFV

-195 EINYIIIGLGVT
+195 EINYILFGLGVT
-207 LIFFSSLFGPAR
+207 LMVFSSLFGLTR
-219 FPKILAVF
+219 FPKILTVF
-227 VVVLLLFFPSI
+227 VVVLLVFFPTI
-238 SLSSAGNVMVH
+238 SLSSAGTVMVH

-265 VIDNGNIRTL
+265 VIDYGNIRTL

-301 HLGFLFNPNTQD
+301 HLGFLFNPDAKD

-331 YSDVRIDVVEIDPDV
+331 YSDVHIDVVEIDPDV
-346 ISAARDY
+346 ISAARNY
-353 FNLPVDNG
+353 FSLPVDNG
-361 SRLMIYN
+361 SKLMIYN

-398 LMTLEYFQLLDKKL
+398 LMTLEYFQLLGERL

-426 TGDRSDI
+426 AGDRSDI
-433 VRAIYKTIS
+433 VRAVYKTIS
-442 QVFPSVYVFYTEN
+442 QVFPSVYVFPTEH
-455 NSGNLQNIMLA
+455 NSRNLQNIMLA
-466 AVKTPT
+466 AMKTQT
-472 EYSRDELRQLASNND
+472 EYSKDELRQLGSNND
-487 NNNHNSS
+487 NNNRNFS
-494 TALADLDYL
+494 TALADVDYL
-503 EHLYDAELKTSDVP
+503 GHLYEAELKTSDVP

-531 PVTNEPYNLENI
+531 PVTNEPYNLENV

-549 GLSWIENTN
+549 GISWIENSN
-558 SVKLVLLTIIAAVWI
+558 SIQLVLLTIIAVLWI
-573 FYTQKEWKRNP
+573 FYAQKEWKRDQ
-584 KPMNL
+584 KTMSL

>member
-1 QKNTNNSILKISNVN
+1 VN

-37 VAGTASMSLE
+37 VAGMASMSLE

-91 SFSKLC
+91 NFLKLC

-106 IIFIPFIAPTITSSF
+106 IIFIPFIAPTLTTSF
-121 IQFVSDSQYSSLFA
+121 IQFVSDSQFASLFA
-135 VFALLIVPTFLLGIV
+135 VFTLLIVPIFLLGIV

-155 KLATRRLAELG
+155 KLATRRLTELG
-166 NVSGNLYSLSTVGSI
+166 NVSGNLYSLSTIGSI
-181 VGTFLTVFI
+181 VGTFLTVFV

-195 EINYIIIGLGVT
+195 EINYIIFGLGVT
-207 LIFFSSLFGPAR
+207 LMVFSSLFGLAR
-219 FPKILAVF
+219 FPKVLAVF

-238 SLSSAGNVMVH
+238 SLSSTGTVMVH

-265 VIDNGNIRTL
+265 VIDSGNIRTL

-301 HLGFLFNPNTQD
+301 HLGFLFNPNAKD

-346 ISAARDY
+346 ISAARNY
-353 FNLPVDNG
+353 FNLPVDNDG

-368 DDARNFLSKTEK
+368 DDGRNFLSKTEK

-412 TSDGVIISNNIGSM
+412 TSDGVIISNSIGSM
-426 TGDRSDI
+426 IGDRSDI
-433 VRAIYKTIS
+433 VRAVYKTIS
-442 QVFPSVYVFYTEN
+442 QIFPSVYVFPTEN

-466 AVKTPT
+466 AMKTPT
-472 EYSRDELRQLASNND
+472 EYSKYELRQLASNND

-503 EHLYDAELKTSDVP
+503 EHLYETELKTGDVP

-531 PVTNEPYNLENI
+531 PVTNEPYNLENV

-549 GLSWIENTN
+549 GLSWIEDTN
-558 SVKLVLLTIIAAVWI
+558 SIKLVLLTIIAAVWI
-573 FYTQKEWKRNP
+573 FYTQKEWKRNQ
-584 KPMNL
+584 KTMSL

>member
-1 QKNTNNSILKISNVN
+1 MN

-25 SRFTKSLAVLVF
+25 SKFTKSLAVLVF
-37 VAGTASMSLE
+37 VAGMASMSLE

-91 SFSKLC
+91 NFLKLC

-106 IIFIPFIAPTITSSF
+106 IIFIPFIAPTLTISF
-121 IQFVSDSQYSSLFA
+121 IQFVSDSQYASLFA
-135 VFALLIVPTFLLGIV
+135 VFTLLIVPTFLLGIV

-155 KLATRRLAELG
+155 KLATRRLTELG
-166 NVSGNLYSLSTVGSI
+166 NVSGNLYSLSTIGSI
-181 VGTFLTVFI
+181 VGTFLTVFV

-195 EINYIIIGLGVT
+195 EINYIIFGLGVT
-207 LIFFSSLFGPAR
+207 LMVFSSLFGLAR
-219 FPKILAVF
+219 FPKVLAVF
-227 VVVLLLFFPSI
+227 VVLLLFFPSI
-238 SLSSAGNVMVH
+238 SSSSTGTVMVH
-249 TGTLVY
+249 SGTPVY

-265 VIDNGNIRTL
+265 VIDYGNIRTL

-301 HLGFLFNPNTQD
+301 HLGFLFNPNAKD

-346 ISAARDY
+346 ISTARDY
-353 FNLPVDNG
+353 FNLPVDNDG

-398 LMTLEYFQLLDKKL
+398 LMTLEYFQLLDRKL
-412 TSDGVIISNNIGSM
+412 TSDGVIISNSIGSM
-426 TGDRSDI
+426 AGDRSDI
-433 VRAIYKTIS
+433 VRAVYKTIS
-442 QVFPSVYVFYTEN
+442 QVFPSVYVFPTEH

-466 AVKTPT
+466 AMKTPT
-472 EYSRDELRQLASNND
+472 EYNKDELRQLASNND

-494 TALADLDYL
+494 TVLADLDYL
-503 EHLYDAELKTSDVP
+503 EHLYEAELKTSDVP

-531 PVTNEPYNLENI
+531 PVTNEPYNLENV
-543 PTKGST
+543 PTKGSA
-549 GLSWIENTN
+549 GLSWIEDTN
-558 SVKLVLLTIIAAVWI
+558 SIKLVLLTIIAAVWI
-573 FYTQKEWKRNP
+573 FYAQKEWKRTQ
-584 KPMNL
+584 KTMSL

>member
-1 QKNTNNSILKISNVN
+1 MYIEKLAIVN
-16 GIFAKWFIS
+16 GIFAKWFVS
-25 SRFTKSLAVLVF
+25 SRFAKSLAVLVF
-37 VAGTASMSLE
+37 VAGMASMSLE

-72 LTGLSLGYHIG
+72 LTGLSIGYHVG

-91 SFSKLC
+91 NFLKLC
-97 LVIFSAGLY
+97 LAVFSAGLY
-106 IIFIPFIAPTITSSF
+106 IIFIPFIAPTITSAF
-121 IQFVSDSQYSSLFA
+121 IQFFVSDSQYASLFA

-155 KLATRRLAELG
+155 KLATRRLTELG
-166 NVSGNLYSLSTVGSI
+166 NVSGNLYSLSTIGSI
-181 VGTFLTVFI
+181 AGTFLTVFV

-195 EINYIIIGLGVT
+195 EINYILFGLGVT
-207 LIFFSSLFGPAR
+207 LMVFSSLFGLTR
-219 FPKILAVF
+219 FPKILTVF
-227 VVVLLLFFPSI
+227 VVVLLVFFPSI

-265 VIDNGNIRTL
+265 VIDYGNIRTL

-301 HLGFLFNPNTQD
+301 HLGFLFNPNAKD

-346 ISAARDY
+346 ISTARNY
-353 FNLPVDNG
+353 FNLPANDG
-361 SRLMIYN
+361 SRLLIYN

-380 KYDLI
+380 KYDMI

-412 TSDGVIISNNIGSM
+412 TSDGIIISNNIGSM

-433 VRAIYKTIS
+433 IRAVYKTIS
-442 QVFPSVYVFYTEN
+442 QVFPSVYVFTTEH

-466 AVKTPT
+466 AMKSPT
-472 EYSRDELRQLASNND
+472 VEYSKEELRQLASNNY

-494 TALADLDYL
+494 STAL
-503 EHLYDAELKTSDVP
+503 
-517 LLTDQFAPVEILIN
+517 
-531 PVTNEPYNLENI
+531 
-543 PTKGST
+543 
-549 GLSWIENTN
+549 
-558 SVKLVLLTIIAAVWI
+558 
-573 FYTQKEWKRNP
+573 
-584 KPMNL
+584 

>member
-1 QKNTNNSILKISNVN
+1 MN
-16 GIFAKWFIS
+16 GIFAKWFVS
-25 SRFTKSLAVLVF
+25 SRFAKSLAVLVF
-37 VAGTASMSLE
+37 VAGMASMSLE
-47 FAASRILIPV
+47 FTASRILIPI

-72 LTGLSLGYHIG
+72 LAGLSLGYHIG

-91 SFSKLC
+91 NFLKLC

-106 IIFIPFIAPTITSSF
+106 IIFIPFIAPTLTSSF
-121 IQFVSDSQYSSLFA
+121 VQFVSDSQYASLLA
-135 VFALLIVPTFLLGIV
+135 VFTLLMLPTFLLGIV

-155 KLATRRLAELG
+155 KLATRRLTELG
-166 NVSGNLYSLSTVGSI
+166 NVSGNLYSLSTIGSI
-181 VGTFLTVFI
+181 VGTFLTVFV

-195 EINYIIIGLGVT
+195 EINYIIFGLGVT
-207 LIFFSSLFGPAR
+207 LMFFSSLFGPAR

-227 VVVLLLFFPSI
+227 VVILLFFFPSI
-238 SLSSAGNVMVH
+238 NLSSAGTVMIH
-249 TGTLVY
+249 PTGTLVY

-275 YLDGNIHSQMYKD
+275 YLDGNTHSQMYKD
-288 KPEELVNTYTKYF
+288 KPEELAITYTKYF
-301 HLGFLFNPNTQD
+301 HLGFLFNPNAKD

-321 FSGPKNFLSM
+321 FSGPKNFLST

-361 SRLMIYN
+361 SSLMIYN

-390 SKNYVPFH
+390 SKNYIPFH

-433 VRAIYKTIS
+433 IRAVYKTIS
-442 QVFPSVYVFYTEN
+442 QVFPSVYFFPTEY

-466 AVKTPT
+466 AMKTPT
-472 EYSRDELRQLASNND
+472 EYSKDELRQLASNNG
-487 NNNHNSS
+487 NNNHDST
-494 TALADLDYL
+494 TALDDLDYL
-503 EHLYDAELKTSDVP
+503 EHLYEAELKTSDVP
-517 LLTDQFAPVEILIN
+517 LLTDQFAPVDILIN
-531 PVTNEPYNLENI
+531 PVTNDPYNLENV
-543 PTKGST
+543 PAKGST
-549 GLSWIENTN
+549 GLSWIENTD
-558 SVKLVLLTIIAAVWI
+558 SIKLVLLTIIAAVWI
-573 FYTQKEWKRNP
+573 FYTQKEWKRNQ
-584 KPMNL
+584 KTMSL

>member
-1 QKNTNNSILKISNVN
+1 VN
-16 GIFAKWFIS
+16 GIFAKWFVS
-25 SRFTKSLAVLVF
+25 SRFAKSLAVLVF
-37 VAGTASMSLE
+37 IAGIASMSLE

-91 SFSKLC
+91 SFRKLC

-106 IIFIPFIAPTITSSF
+106 MIFIPFIAPTLTRAF
-121 IQFVSDSQYSSLFA
+121 FQFVSDSQYASLFA
-135 VFALLIVPTFLLGIV
+135 VFTLLIVPTFLLGIV

-155 KLATRRLAELG
+155 KLATRRLTELG
-166 NVSGNLYSLSTVGSI
+166 NVSGNLYSLSTIGSI

-195 EINYIIIGLGVT
+195 EINYIIFGLGVT
-207 LIFFSSLFGPAR
+207 LMFFSSLFGLAR

-227 VVVLLLFFPSI
+227 VVVVVLLPFSPYI
-238 SLSSAGNVMVH
+238 SLSSAGTAMIH

-265 VIDNGNIRTL
+265 VIDSGNIRTL

-301 HLGFLFNPNTQD
+301 HLGFLFNPNAKD

-331 YSDVRIDVVEIDPDV
+331 YSDIRIDVIEIDPDV
-346 ISAARDY
+346 INAAHNY
-353 FNLPVDNG
+353 FNLPANNG
-361 SRLMIYN
+361 SRLMVYN

-380 KYDLI
+380 QYDLI

-398 LMTLEYFQLLDKKL
+398 LMTLEYFQLLDEKL
-412 TSDGVIISNNIGSM
+412 TSDGIIISNNIGSM
-426 TGDRSDI
+426 TGDRSEI
-433 VRAIYKTIS
+433 VRAVYKTIS
-442 QVFPSVYVFYTEN
+442 QVFPSVYVFPTEKN
-455 NSGNLQNIMLA
+455 PGNLQNIMLA
-466 AVKTPT
+466 TMKTPT
-472 EYSRDELRQLASNND
+472 DYGKAELRQLASNND
-487 NNNHNSS
+487 INNHNS
-494 TALADLDYL
+494 TIVLDDLDYL
-503 EHLYDAELKTSDVP
+503 EHLYEAELQTSDVP
-517 LLTDQFAPVEILIN
+517 LLTDQFAPVETLIN
-531 PVTNEPYNLENI
+531 PVTNEPYNLENV

-549 GLSWIENTN
+549 TPSWIEDAN
-558 SVKLVLLTIIAAVWI
+558 SIKLVLLTIIATVWI
-573 FYTQKEWKRNP
+573 FYTGKEWKKNQ
-584 KPMNL
+584 KAMSI

>member
-1 QKNTNNSILKISNVN
+1 MNE
-16 GIFAKWFIS
+16 IFAKWFIS

-37 VAGTASMSLE
+37 VAGMASMSLE

-91 SFSKLC
+91 SFLKLC

-106 IIFIPFIAPTITSSF
+106 IIFIPLIAPTLTTSF
-121 IQFVSDSQYSSLFA
+121 IQFLPDSQYASLFA
-135 VFALLIVPTFLLGIV
+135 VFTLLILPTFLLGIV

-155 KLATRRLAELG
+155 KLATRKLAELG
-166 NVSGNLYSLSTVGSI
+166 NVSGNLYSLSTIGSI
-181 VGTFLTVFI
+181 VGTFLTVFV

-195 EINYIIIGLGVT
+195 EINHIIYGLGVT
-207 LIFFSSLFGPAR
+207 LMGFSSLFGLAR
-219 FPKILAVF
+219 FPKVLAVF

-238 SLSSAGNVMVH
+238 SLSSANTVMVH

-275 YLDGNIHSQMYKD
+275 YLDGNTHSQMYKD

-301 HLGFLFNPNTQD
+301 HLGFLFNPDAKD

-331 YSDVRIDVVEIDPDV
+331 YSDVSIDVVEIDPDV
-346 ISAARDY
+346 ISAARNY
-353 FNLPVDNG
+353 FNLPVDNVAG

-398 LMTLEYFQLLDKKL
+398 LMTLEYFQLLDKRL
-412 TSDGVIISNNIGSM
+412 SSDGVIISNSIGSM
-426 TGDRSDI
+426 AGDRSNI
-433 VRAIYKTIS
+433 VRAVYKTIS
-442 QVFPSVYVFYTEN
+442 QVFPSVYVFPTEH

-466 AVKTPT
+466 AMKTPSV
-472 EYSRDELRQLASNND
+472 EYSKDELRQLASNND

-494 TALADLDYL
+494 TMLADLAYL
-503 EHLYDAELKTSDVP
+503 EHLYGAELKTNDVP

-531 PVTNEPYNLENI
+531 PVTNEPYNLENVA
-543 PTKGST
+543 TKGSAA
-549 GLSWIENTN
+549 GLSWIEDTN
-558 SVKLVLLTIIAAVWI
+558 SIKLVMLTIVSAVWI
-573 FYTQKEWKRNP
+573 FYTQKEWKRNQ
-584 KPMNL
+584 KTMNL

>member
-1 QKNTNNSILKISNVN
+1 MN
-16 GIFAKWFIS
+16 FAKWFIS

-37 VAGTASMSLE
+37 VSGMASMSLE

-91 SFSKLC
+91 NFLKLC
-97 LVIFSAGLY
+97 LVIFTAGLY

-121 IQFVSDSQYSSLFA
+121 IQVVSNSQYASLFA
-135 VFALLIVPTFLLGIV
+135 VFTLLVAPTFLLGIV

-166 NVSGNLYSLSTVGSI
+166 NVSGNLYSLSTIGSI

-195 EINYIIIGLGVT
+195 EINYILFGLGVT
-207 LIFFSSLFGPAR
+207 LMVFSSLFGLAR
-219 FPKILAVF
+219 FPKVLTGLV

-265 VIDNGNIRTL
+265 VIDYGNIRTL

-301 HLGFLFNPNTQD
+301 HLGFLFNPNAKD
-313 VLFVGGGG
+313 ILFVGGGG

-331 YSDVRIDVVEIDPDV
+331 YSDVRMDVVEIDPDV
-346 ISAARDY
+346 IKAARDY

-361 SRLMIYN
+361 SRLMIHN

-390 SKNYVPFH
+390 SQNYVPFH

-426 TGDRSDI
+426 TGDTSEI
-433 VRAIYKTIS
+433 VRAVYKTIS
-442 QVFPSVYVFYTEN
+442 QVFPSLYIFPTEDN
-455 NSGNLQNIMLA
+455 PRNLQNIMLA
-466 AVKTPT
+466 AMKTPT
-472 EYSRDELRQLASNND
+472 VEYSKDELRQLASNND
-487 NNNHNSS
+487 RNNHNSS
-494 TALADLDYL
+494 TVLADLDYS

-531 PVTNEPYNLENI
+531 PVTNEPYNLGNI
-543 PTKGST
+543 SSKGSS
-549 GLSWIENTN
+549 GLPWIGNMN
-558 SVKLVLLTIIAAVWI
+558 SIKLVLLTIIAGVWI
-573 FYTQKEWKRNP
+573 FYAQKEWKRNQ
-584 KPMNL
+584 KIMSL

>member
-1 QKNTNNSILKISNVN
+1 MNE
-16 GIFAKWFIS
+16 IFAKWFIS

-37 VAGTASMSLE
+37 VAGMASMSLE

-91 SFSKLC
+91 NFLKLC

-106 IIFIPFIAPTITSSF
+106 IIFIPFIAPTLTTSF
-121 IQFVSDSQYSSLFA
+121 IQFVSDSQYASLFA
-135 VFALLIVPTFLLGIV
+135 VFTLLIAPTFLLGIV

-166 NVSGNLYSLSTVGSI
+166 NVSGNLYSLSTIGSI
-181 VGTFLTVFI
+181 VGTFLTVFV

-195 EINYIIIGLGVT
+195 EINYIIFGLGVT
-207 LIFFSSLFGPAR
+207 LMVFSSLFGLAR
-219 FPKILAVF
+219 FPKVLTVF
-227 VVVLLLFFPSI
+227 VVVVLLLFFPSI

-265 VIDNGNIRTL
+265 VIDYGNIRTL

-301 HLGFLFNPNTQD
+301 HLGFLFNPNAKD

-321 FSGPKNFLSM
+321 FSGPKNFLST
-331 YSDVRIDVVEIDPDV
+331 YSDVRIDVIEIDPDV
-346 ISAARDY
+346 ISAARNY
-353 FNLPVDNG
+353 FSLPVDNG
-361 SRLMIYN
+361 SKLMIYN

-412 TSDGVIISNNIGSM
+412 TSDGIIISNNIGSM

-433 VRAIYKTIS
+433 VRAVYKTIS
-442 QVFPSVYVFYTEN
+442 QVFPSVYVFPTEN

-466 AVKTPT
+466 AMKSPT
-472 EYSRDELRQLASNND
+472 EYSKDELRQLGSNND
-487 NNNHNSS
+487 NNNRNFS
-494 TALADLDYL
+494 TALADVDYL
-503 EHLYDAELKTSDVP
+503 EHLYEAELKTSDVS

-531 PVTNEPYNLENI
+531 PVTNEPYNLENV

-549 GLSWIENTN
+549 GLSWIENSN
-558 SVKLVLLTIIAAVWI
+558 SIQLVLLTIMAVLWI
-573 FYTQKEWKRNP
+573 FYAQKEWKRDQ
-584 KPMNL
+584 KTMSL

>member
-1 QKNTNNSILKISNVN
+1 VN
-16 GIFAKWFIS
+16 RIFAKWFVS
-25 SRFTKSLAVLVF
+25 SRFAKSLAVLVF
-37 VAGTASMSLE
+37 VTGTASMSLE

-91 SFSKLC
+91 NFLKLC

-121 IQFVSDSQYSSLFA
+121 LIQFVSDGQYASLFA
-135 VFALLIVPTFLLGIV
+135 VFTLLIVPTFLLGIV

-155 KLATRRLAELG
+155 KLATRRLTELG
-166 NVSGNLYSLSTVGSI
+166 NVSGNLYSLSTIGSI
-181 VGTFLTVFI
+181 VGTFLTVFV

-195 EINYIIIGLGVT
+195 EINYIIFGLGVT
-207 LIFFSSLFGPAR
+207 LMFFSSLFGPAR

-227 VVVLLLFFPSI
+227 VVVLLFFFPSI
-238 SLSSAGNVMVH
+238 NLSSAGSIMIH
-249 TGTLVY
+249 PTGALVY

-288 KPEELVNTYTKYF
+288 KPEELANAYTKYF
-301 HLGFLFNPNTQD
+301 HLGFLFNPNAKD

-321 FSGPKNFLSM
+321 FSGPKNFLST
-331 YSDVRIDVVEIDPDV
+331 YSDVHIDVVEIDPDV
-346 ISAARDY
+346 ISTARDY
-353 FNLPVDNG
+353 FNLPANDG

-412 TSDGVIISNNIGSM
+412 TSDGIIISNNIGSM
-426 TGDRSDI
+426 IGDRSDI
-433 VRAIYKTIS
+433 IRAVYKTIS
-442 QVFPSVYVFYTEN
+442 QVFPSVYVFTTEHN
-455 NSGNLQNIMLA
+455 PGNLQNIMLA
-466 AVKTPT
+466 TMKTPT
-472 EYSRDELRQLASNND
+472 EYSKDELRQLASNND
-487 NNNHNSS
+487 NNKHNSS
-494 TALADLDYL
+494 TALDDRDYL
-503 EHLYDAELKTSDVP
+503 EHLYEAELQTSDVP
-517 LLTDQFAPVEILIN
+517 LLTDQFAPIEILIN
-531 PVTNEPYNLENI
+531 PITNEPYNFENV
-543 PTKGST
+543 PTKDST
-549 GLSWIENTN
+549 ALSWIEDTN
-558 SVKLVLLTIIAAVWI
+558 SIKLVLLTIIAAVWI
-573 FYTQKEWKRNP
+573 FYTQKEWKRNQ
-584 KPMNL
+584 KTMTL